1 MIACYYSACFTCES
15 IRFSGGY
22 RSLPYTFV
30 DNDLHWKMQNI
41 IIINIILRFYTSC
54 RPLRR
59 RLGRGRGR
67 TRRAAEGMG
76 LPQG

>member
-1 MIACYYSACFTCES
+1 
-15 IRFSGGY
+15 
-22 RSLPYTFV
+22 
-30 DNDLHWKMQNI
+30 MQNI
-41 IIINIILRFYTSC
+41 IILNIILRFYTSR

-67 TRRAAEGMG
+67 ARSAAQGMG